1 MARLDRRLEL
11 LEIKHKSLFNKPALI
26 KFYAV
31 GEQPTEEDLIESKQ
45 AQANG
50 RLVISFFARNM
61 GIEDDS
67 IKRAKKPRKKK

>member
-31 GEQPTEEDLIESKQ
+31 GEQPTEDDLLESKQ
-45 AQANG
+45 AQESG
-50 RLVISFFARNM
+50 RLVINFFARCM
-61 GIEDDS
+61 GMEYDS
-67 IKRAKKPRKKK
+67 KRTRKPRKKK